1 MKLLITVFCVFFSGI
16 LLAKNPILSLKKD
29 VQYKTYFGACPS
41 KVAGKLTLM
50 LMRKF
55 EETNSLIE
63 VKKLIVEDKLDE
75 KHFLSN
81 YKISFDPATKL
92 IRFNF
97 DCPKPVMKAQI
108 YKENGEEFY
117 TAILVEDGT
126 FVDPTYE
133 VLLRGEKKLTRK
145 LPSLAFPVSLI
156 DTETQ
161 KQMTHLALTFDG
173 NFKDRLSEIILDEDK
188 KLTMIFSINR
198 RPSSAFLG
206 SDYWGEKVEKLAKVI
221 DYMKKKNTI
230 PAVINL
236 TNSKKV
242 VVKFSDTI

>member
-1 MKLLITVFCVFFSGI
+1 MKLLILSFWIVFSVSAASVGRVSPFG
-16 LLAKNPILSLKKD
+16 KD
-29 VQYKTYFGACPS
+29 VQYKTYFGSCPS

-55 EETNSLIE
+55 EETNSLRE
-63 VKKLIVEDKLDE
+63 VKSLIVEKKLDE
-75 KHFLSN
+75 KHFLSE
-81 YKISFDPATKL
+81 YKISYDPAAGL

-117 TAILVEDGT
+117 TAILVDNGT

-145 LPSLAFPVSLI
+145 LPSLAFPVGLI
-156 DTETQ
+156 DSDIQ
-161 KQMTHLALTFDG
+161 KQMTELALAFDG
-173 NFKDRLSEIILDEDK
+173 NFKDKLSEIILDEDK

-206 SDYWGEKVEKLAKVI
+206 SDYWSEKVDKLAKVI

-236 TNSKKV
+236 TNSKKI

>member
-1 MKLLITVFCVFFSGI
+1 MKFNIALICALLSIASLAKQPPRKLLS
-16 LLAKNPILSLKKD
+16 N

-41 KVAGKLTLM
+41 KVAGKLTLT

-55 EETNSLIE
+55 EETSSLAS
-63 VKKLIVEDKLDE
+63 VKKLILDKKLDE
-75 KHFLSN
+75 KHFLSS
-81 YKISFDPATKL
+81 YKISYDPGLKL

-117 TAILVEDGT
+117 TAILVDSGE

-133 VLLRGEKKLTRK
+133 VLLRSEKKLKKK
-145 LPSLAFPVSLI
+145 LPSLAFPVGLI
-156 DTETQ
+156 DTDTQ
-161 KQMTHLALTFDG
+161 KQMTHLALTFDHS
-173 NFKDRLSEIILDEDK
+173 FKDSLSEIILDDDK

-206 SDYWGEKVEKLAKVI
+206 SDFWNQKVEKLAKVI
-221 DYMKKKNTI
+221 EYMKKKNTI

-236 TNSKKV
+236 TNSKKI

>member
-1 MKLLITVFCVFFSGI
+1 MKALFALIAI
-16 LLAKNPILSLKKD
+16 LNSAFLFAVTPESVLRKD
-29 VQYKTYFGACPS
+29 YQYKTYFGSCPS
-41 KVAGKLTLM
+41 KVAGKLTLT
-50 LMRKF
+50 LMKRF
-55 EETNSLIE
+55 EETGSLMDVKSLIIE
-63 VKKLIVEDKLDE
+63 NKLDE
-75 KHFLSN
+75 KHFLSE

-117 TAILVEDGT
+117 TAILVENGE

-133 VLLRGEKKLTRK
+133 VLLRAEKKLTKK
-145 LPSLAFPVSLI
+145 LPNLAFPVKLI
-156 DTETQ
+156 DTDIQ
-161 KQMTHLALTFDG
+161 KEMTHLALTFD
-173 NFKDRLSEIILDEDK
+173 NAFKNKLSEIIIDDDK

-206 SDYWGEKVEKLAKVI
+206 NDYWSEKVEKLAKVI
-221 DYMKKKNTI
+221 DYMKKKNTV

-236 TNSKKV
+236 TNSKKI
-242 VVKFSDTI
+242 VVKFSDTL

>member
-1 MKLLITVFCVFFSGI
+1 MKLIIALFCALLSTYA
-16 LLAKNPILSLKKD
+16 LAKKPSYNLLKD
-29 VQYKTYFGACPS
+29 IQYKTYFGSCPS
-41 KVAGKLTLM
+41 KVAGKLTLT

-55 EETNSLIE
+55 EETNSLMA
-63 VKKLIVEDKLDE
+63 VKSLIVEKKLDE
-75 KHFLSN
+75 KHFLSS
-81 YKISFDPATKL
+81 YKISYDPAVKL

-117 TAILVEDGT
+117 TAILVDSGE

-133 VLLRGEKKLTRK
+133 VLLRSEKKLTRK
-145 LPSLAFPVSLI
+145 LPNLAFPVGLI
-156 DTETQ
+156 DTEIQ
-161 KQMTHLALTFDG
+161 KQMTHLALTFDHA
-173 NFKDRLSEIILDEDK
+173 FKDKLSEIILDEDK

-206 SDYWGEKVEKLAKVI
+206 TDFWNQKVEKLAKVVE
-221 DYMKKKNTI
+221 YMKKKNTI

-236 TNSKKV
+236 TNSKKI